1 MALKLTV
8 IEAEDVR
15 AKGYVALLTF
25 IQFLEAIFVVAS

>member
-15 AKGYVALLTF
+15 AECYVAFLTF